1 MLEMLIS
8 DYPITFNNV
17 LAENLG
23 VSINSVRR
31 KAAKMGLSKA
41 GRMNYTTWDTVER
54 LFQTH
59 SQTVEELYPTH
70 SQRQIAEIAGV
81 SVRTVGRICKTLN
94 LKRDREEDSIM
105 RSEGIRRVFQSDNRR
120 ILYGLDQKTNRCFGR
135 SNERL
140 KVYDE
145 LKRHGYIVIKGTRTV
160 YYSQD
165 MRRVVHVESY
175 AKALG
180 LRFEEWESE

>member
-17 LAENLG
+17 LAEKLG

-59 SQTVEELYPTH
+59 SQ
-70 SQRQIAEIAGV
+70 RQIAEIAGV
-81 SVRTVGRICKTLN
+81 SVRTVGRICKTLG
-94 LKRDREEDSIM
+94 LKRDREEDRIM
-105 RSEGIRRVFQSDNRR
+105 RSEGMKRVFRSENRR
-120 ILYGLDQKTNRCFGR
+120 ILFGLSQKTDRYFGR
-135 SNERL
+135 DKARQKIL
-140 KVYDE
+140 GE
-145 LKRHGYIVIKGTRTV
+145 LKRHGYLVIKGNRTV
-160 YYSQD
+160 YYSSE
-165 MRRVVHVESY
+165 MRRAVHLESY
-175 AKALG
+175 AEALG
-180 LRFEEWESE
+180 LKFEEWE